1 MTLNMKGIGALTERR
16 GRLRCAGDVIHHKK
30 HHDEKSELQG
40 ALNAILLPSQG
51 RTPGCLT
58 PTRGYQTTLCSIL
71 RHMMGTGGSWHKI
84 PAPAMNTAWHPKC
97 LSMHTDRLQIR
108 MTFGTSWRRHGLIA
122 DLVNAGA
129 DVNQIDDRGYTA
141 LHSAAK

>member
-1 MTLNMKGIGALTERR
+1 
-16 GRLRCAGDVIHHKK
+16 
-30 HHDEKSELQG
+30 
-40 ALNAILLPSQG
+40 
-51 RTPGCLT
+51 
-58 PTRGYQTTLCSIL
+58 
-71 RHMMGTGGSWHKI
+71 MGTGGSWHKI
-84 PAPAMNTAWHPKC
+84 PAPAMNTAWHSKC

-108 MTFGTSWRRHGLIA
+108 MTFGIFWRRHGLIA